1 MAITGET
8 DVAVGLRKPRIFVTD
23 MVGGHVQGD
32 KWRSGAAWGVEA
44 RLIEY
49 PPIAELQAM
58 STEHLQA
65 LCFTSIEWSADPG
78 GGGGLDVLKFWRND
92 GKKSDFLVQGQA
104 QGYCCQELGE
114 HESCR
119 ILPKTFNKSD
129 IQGEVRGVKV
139 FYTQRNVIGLA
150 LLGGGGQV
158 LAQEGPAM
166 DGPDDGYGERVFT
179 FAANEKLVGFQCFCS
194 LTTQKLGCIV
204 ADMGTTQEGG
214 ALDPALVPVYAPPIF
229 IYANVEPD
237 PCFGGLPEVW
247 RFSEAAKPHS
257 LPSGLRAHL
266 TTDEYTAV
274 MEGVNAVLDRHG
286 APQEGCCK
294 GPLCQTCFTDGI
306 DRGLLRMAA
315 TFFLV
320 PLLCWDLDQEAR
332 GKQIQQE
339 VKAAL
344 EPLEAK
350 GLQAT
355 FQVGK
360 LRSGGGSNGSHTGPS
375 SGGDPSGIAISV
387 PTSNVSNVPQAPQ
400 PMVMTNTVSGVSKY
414 SDGGGLEAG
423 GTLTKCHIKHALTW
437 KEARAQ
443 ADREAGGLP
452 TCDELRKAGVSA
464 VDIFGDGVDLWM
476 PVRRS
481 DGRTGDYCQIGN
493 HEVNKTRYISHID
506 TYGMPRWGKN
516 TRAALW
522 RPGPNSTSCCKG
534 FFYAMGNG
542 AAASPTASG
551 GTE

>member
-1 MAITGET
+1 M
-8 DVAVGLRKPRIFVTD
+8 
-23 MVGGHVQGD
+23 
-32 KWRSGAAWGVEA
+32 
-44 RLIEY
+44 
-49 PPIAELQAM
+49 
-58 STEHLQA
+58 
-65 LCFTSIEWSADPG
+65 
-78 GGGGLDVLKFWRND
+78 
-92 GKKSDFLVQGQA
+92 
-104 QGYCCQELGE
+104 
-114 HESCR
+114 
-119 ILPKTFNKSD
+119 
-129 IQGEVRGVKV
+129 
-139 FYTQRNVIGLA
+139 
-150 LLGGGGQV
+150 
-158 LAQEGPAM
+158 
-166 DGPDDGYGERVFT
+166 
-179 FAANEKLVGFQCFCS
+179 
-194 LTTQKLGCIV
+194 
-204 ADMGTTQEGG
+204 
-214 ALDPALVPVYAPPIF
+214 
-229 IYANVEPD
+229 
-237 PCFGGLPEVW
+237 
-247 RFSEAAKPHS
+247 
-257 LPSGLRAHL
+257 
-266 TTDEYTAV
+266 
-274 MEGVNAVLDRHG
+274 
-286 APQEGCCK
+286 
-294 GPLCQTCFTDGI
+294 
-306 DRGLLRMAA
+306 
-315 TFFLV
+315 
-320 PLLCWDLDQEAR
+320 
-332 GKQIQQE
+332 
-339 VKAAL
+339 KAAL

-464 VDIFGDGVDLWM
+464 VNTFGDGVDLWM